1 MANIYKKLKK
11 NGTEVYHITV
21 CNGYDKNGKKIKKT
35 TTYTPD
41 QTLTPKQR
49 EKAAN
54 KFAMEFEEKVH
65 NGICMDGEKI
75 TFEMFTDKWLAFMK
89 DNLAYSTY
97 VGYVQLLEQRIVPYF
112 RTYKMTKITTPIV
125 EDFYK
130 TLVDEY
136 SYATIKK
143 CDNILSGMFKTAI
156 RWQMIQFN
164 PCTNAMIPK
173 TARKSDDKLKYFT
186 PEQSL
191 MFLRSLD
198 KPYETL
204 YKGHYRTDDTG
215 KRYYVDDYTETR
227 DVSTQY
233 KVFYY
238 ISLFCGLRKGET
250 LALQWSDIDFEQRII
265 HVSKSVTKLED
276 GVAYK
281 DPKTASSNRTVPMPD
296 EVMAL
301 LKKYKSEYLQLRLM
315 MGDAWQGENNIFIQ
329 SDGKLMGRS
338 TPYQFFKR
346 HLNRYNEWVKNSGE
360 EAKKQ
365 GYEELPII
373 PLHGL
378 RHSCATLLNYLGT
391 NIVDI
396 AKLLGHAQTST
407 TMNTYA
413 HSFDSQNYVICDKMN
428 EFMRNNGRKQA

>member
-1 MANIYKKLKK
+1 
-11 NGTEVYHITV
+11 
-21 CNGYDKNGKKIKKT
+21 
-35 TTYTPD
+35 
-41 QTLTPKQR
+41 
-49 EKAAN
+49 
-54 KFAMEFEEKVH
+54 
-65 NGICMDGEKI
+65 
-75 TFEMFTDKWLAFMK
+75 
-89 DNLAYSTY
+89 
-97 VGYVQLLEQRIVPYF
+97 
-112 RTYKMTKITTPIV
+112 
-125 EDFYK
+125 
-130 TLVDEY
+130 
-136 SYATIKK
+136 
-143 CDNILSGMFKTAI
+143 
-156 RWQMIQFN
+156 MIQFN

-301 LKKYKSEYLQLRLM
+301 LKRYKSEYLQLRLM

-360 EAKKQ
+360 EKVLGRGRFLQMKEKTDKEHAKKPF
-365 GYEELPII
+365 YKKWWFWVII
-373 PLHGL
+373 II
-378 RHSCATLLNYLGT
+378 LLAAIIG
-391 NIVDI
+391 
-396 AKLLGHAQTST
+396 
-407 TMNTYA
+407 
-413 HSFDSQNYVICDKMN
+413 
-428 EFMRNNGRKQA
+428 NNGNQNEDTDGSALPTEQTVADDTMETKADKLPVEAEVVCRALTEMFVENVVGEDYSMLAFNVEDYELDENENGTIKILYMPSNAGNGATKVNLTIVKSDSTYQIEYALLAGVYEVDMSTVSNQYKVLVDQ